1 MSLKDSD
8 IKDSYFLNG
17 EAPYFFYNE
26 LYLHATE
33 ITIALGYFSRTAFC
47 IGTDA
52 LLHFI
57 KNNNGKLHLLCN
69 DKLLLED
76 TEAITH
82 GYELKQKHDIT
93 LTDFENLITSKDGN
107 KQQKFSYDCLSY
119 LIALGRLDISV
130 CKSDNLV
137 HFKAGYAIDEEGNI
151 VAFSGSV
158 NYTLSALL
166 FNWEQ
171 LITFCSWKEPIEFQS
186 KRIDDIVKPIKS
198 LQAGGISGL
207 PLVTGT
213 EIEKLIRDN
222 YKVENVLELEK
233 EASLLQ
239 GILKINLHKKQVTLV
254 GENDFPSFFKIP
266 STYMPRPH
274 QVKAIENF
282 FNNNFQT
289 LFAMATGTGKT
300 LTSLFAVNDLSFE
313 KEITALLILVPLQDL
328 ITQWA
333 KDVSKFFSGKI
344 VLIGSGFNSWKRDL
358 EDYRIAKLFN
368 RKTPI
373 VIISTYD
380 SFVIRKN
387 EILKSLEKDTTA
399 LIADEVHTFGSTN
412 KKTMM
417 PTEILYRIGLSAT
430 PKRAFDDDGT
440 KAIFD
445 FFCPSDKPFIYSI
458 GDAIKAGYLCKYY
471 YYPIVVELTMEEDE
485 IYSEYSAAI
494 RRLSSKSDS
503 LSEEEKKQLTL
514 LLKKR
519 HRIIENAENKEKA
532 LEDCILSIIR
542 KGKLDWTIIFCP
554 EGQNENDDSYIDQI
568 FSSLIS
574 LARKNNISPI
584 IQKYIGGSDSK
595 ILEAFSR
602 GLINIILAKKRLN
615 EGIDIPSVKRAI
627 FVSSSTSEREF
638 IQRRGR
644 VLRNAPGKKYA
655 EIYDFIVV
663 PAFTESAGK
672 ANFFNN
678 EMKRF
683 YDFVETAENS
693 AEALIQINKYARV

>member
-82 GYELKQKHDIT
+82 GYELKKKHNIT
-93 LTDFENLITSKDGN
+93 LADFENLIVSKESD

-137 HFKAGYAIDEEGNI
+137 HFKAGYAVDEDGNI

-186 KRIDDIVKPIKS
+186 KRIDDIVKPIRS
-198 LQAGGISGL
+198 LQAGNISGL

-233 EASLLQ
+233 DASLLQ
-239 GILKINLHKKQVTLV
+239 GTLKINLHKKQVTLV
-254 GENDFPSFFKIP
+254 GENDVPSFFKIP

-282 FNNNFQT
+282 FDNNFQT

-313 KEITALLILVPLQDL
+313 KEVTALLILVPLQDL
-328 ITQWA
+328 VTQWA

-344 VLIGSGFNSWKRDL
+344 VLVGSSFNSWKRDL
-358 EDYRIAKLFN
+358 EDYRVAKLFD

-380 SFVIRKN
+380 SFVIRKT
-387 EILKSLEKDTTA
+387 EILKSLEKGSTA

-412 KKTMM
+412 KKTTM

-430 PKRAFDDDGT
+430 PKRAFDDAGT

-445 FFCPSDKPFIYSI
+445 FFCPTDKPFVYSI
-458 GDAIKAGYLCKYY
+458 SDAIKAGYLCQYY

-485 IYSEYSAAI
+485 IYTEYSASI
-494 RRLSSKSDS
+494 SRLSSRYDS

-519 HRIIENAENKEKA
+519 HRIIENAANKEKA
-532 LEDCILSIIR
+532 LEDCIISIIK

-554 EGQNENDDSYIDQI
+554 EGQNDNDDSYIDQI

-602 GLINIILAKKRLN
+602 GLINVILAKKRLN

-644 VLRNAPGKKYA
+644 VLRNAPGKKFA

-663 PAFTESAGK
+663 PAFTEFSGK

-693 AEALIQINKYARV
+693 AEALILINKYVRN